1 MPAPA
6 KTRTRREILNWL
18 KHKGPQDAA
27 GLADRLDVS
36 AMAVRQHLYALQRE
50 QLVES
55 EAQPRPVGRPAKLWK
70 LTSAADGFFPDG
82 HSDLTLDLLAGLRQ
96 AFGNEGMTKLLE
108 VRARRQTS
116 AYRERMPRRGAL
128 RKRLEAL
135 ARVRTG
141 EGYMA
146 EVVAER
152 DGSFLFVENHCS
164 ICAAATACSGLCAG
178 ELDVFRAVLG
188 PETEI
193 ERDEHILAGDRRC
206 TYRVRPSGRRSR
218 AKRS

>member
-1 MPAPA
+1 MPA
-6 KTRTRREILNWL
+6 KSQTRREILKWL
-18 KHKGPQDAA
+18 KHKGPQDATA
-27 GLADRLDVS
+27 LADRLDVS
-36 AMAVRQHLYALQRE
+36 AMAVRQHLYALHQE

-55 EAQPRPVGRPAKLWK
+55 EPQPRPVGRPAKLWK
-70 LTSAADGFFPDG
+70 LTAEAEGFFPDG

-96 AFGNEGMTKLLE
+96 AFGNEGITKLLE
-108 VRARRQTS
+108 VRARRQAS
-116 AYRERMPRRGAL
+116 AYRERIPQRGAL

-188 PETEI
+188 PETRI

-206 TYRVRPSGRRSR
+206 TYRVRPTGRRSR
-218 AKRS
+218 AKSS